1 MINVISMEAGT
12 RLKLNSG
19 MSAEVV
25 ENVGDGQWLS
35 VRYLDG
41 LDKEIVGVEEL
52 VHASDIVA
60 IEKEG
65 TE

>member
-19 MSAEVV
+19 MSAEVI
-25 ENVGDGQWLS
+25 ENIGDGQWLS

-41 LDKEIVGVEEL
+41 PDMEIVGVEEL

-60 IEKEG
+60 IEKED